1 MNCSGIGPIG
11 VCGWS
16 VNNDLDLLGRL
27 RDKTGVDRIH
37 LSLNPAL
44 DGQAGYAERFL
55 NAGWTISATMVGFAQ
70 EDYTTLDTIKRT
82 GGIVPEDVWPQNK
95 NRVLKA
101 IQLTQQIGVP
111 YLEFHFGFI
120 DTADRTAFARLA
132 EKAKE
137 LADAAADHDVV
148 LLMETGQETA
158 ATLRT
163 FIEAVNHPALAV
175 NFDPGN
181 MILYGQGDPVEAVR
195 MLGRWIR
202 HVHIKDALP
211 ASKAGQWGSEVPWA
225 TGCVNADVFLTAL
238 VKGGYHGAL
247 SIEREAGANRLG
259 DIESA
264 IGHLSSWRH
273 SDAG

>member
-1 MNCSGIGPIG
+1 MNCNGIGPVG
-11 VCGWS
+11 VCSWS
-16 VNNDLDLLGRL
+16 VSNDLALLNAL
-27 RDKTGVDRIH
+27 RDKTGVNHIH

-44 DGQAGYAERFL
+44 DGQIGYIQRFID
-55 NAGWTISATMVGFAQ
+55 AGWSISATMVGFTQ
-70 EDYTTLDTIKRT
+70 EDYTTLDSIKQT
-82 GGIVPEDVWPQNK
+82 GGIVPDAVWPQNK
-95 NRVLKA
+95 QRVLEA
-101 IQLTQQIGVP
+101 IKLTRQIGVD

-158 ATLRT
+158 ATLLT
-163 FIEAVNHPALAV
+163 FIEAVNHSALAI
-175 NFDPGN
+175 NFDSGN

-264 IGHLSSWRH
+264 IDYLAAWSR